1 MPRAQYSWTGTV
13 FGHTGYLGDKTVGQ
27 TVGLAQLCRAL
38 LPLGGSGTWPRP
50 GRPVQGE
57 AQPQGPPTPIS
68 RAFSASPALSLVL
81 CPPLCLF
88 TQQDSPNQSGGIFWL
103 CSVAREARR
112 GHPVGVRRRPEHA
125 RAPRAQGLLQ
135 LTLYEGEG
143 VGGRAATVAPHS
155 CGLSPMAP
163 GAPRLSAL
171 ATRDSDANR

>member
-1 MPRAQYSWTGTV
+1 M
-13 FGHTGYLGDKTVGQ
+13 LGP
-27 TVGLAQLCRAL
+27 AA
-38 LPLGGSGTWPRP
+38 LGGFGDLAEARATSAGRRAAPGTTDPNL
-50 GRPVQGE
+50 Q
-57 AQPQGPPTPIS
+57 S
-68 RAFSASPALSLVL
+68 LLSLASPLPGSL
-81 CPPLCLF
+81 PPAVF
-88 TQQDSPNQSGGIFWL
+88 AQQDSPNQSGGIFWL

-155 CGLSPMAP
+155 CGLSLMAP
-163 GAPRLSAL
+163 GAPWLPAL